1 VIENAIFMIE
11 GGVALDLIQDH
22 IAEKQVIADK
32 IRELADEFCTTRVA
46 TSKFD
51 GSLIGLHLDP
61 SKPRPKDFTAP
72 DVNGVSRPRSKSE
85 TAKRLRAIG
94 GYKNPSES
102 IAATLGIPTQL
113 SYSKKGKFHGSRLIG
128 HPAAPCGFLYI
139 SSNGPF
145 AMWTPDVE
153 MEVAAAE
160 SSEKGVVVSGPA
172 KSFRMD
178 IDGCRRL
185 EIEEWEIIVRTH
197 ALIRK
202 QAAGKLI
209 SQRRDQQAAKS

>member
-72 DVNGVSRPRSKSE
+72 DVNGVSRPRSK
-85 TAKRLRAIG
+85 
-94 GYKNPSES
+94 S